1 MKIIIDISEDDFN
14 KAKIL
19 FAEGVSNNIEYAVAH
34 GTILPEKNPVLPDES
49 RKAGKNEQFN

>member
-34 GTILPEKNPVLPDES
+34 GTTLPEKKLQTRFPEES
-49 RKAGKNEQFN
+49 RKAEQI